1 MTAFGSRPLRDAFG
15 SFITGVTVVTT
26 VDGSGQP
33 LGFTANSFSSVS
45 LDPPMLLVCPGRFLT
60 SFPVFS
66 ACSAFAVSILAE
78 GQEDISNIFASF
90 KGDRFADV
98 AWSPD
103 VHGIPVIDGAAA
115 HFSCETAEAIA
126 AGDHMVLIGAIRD
139 YACSDAQGLGYV
151 GGQYFSLG
159 LERRATAAPKP
170 GHPAIVGAIVDY
182 HGQVLLED
190 TEHGLRPPQL
200 EVGDRSNVRQA
211 LDEHLAGRGLEVALG
226 CAYSVFEDRSSGI
239 RYTYFRA
246 RAANAETGGLGT
258 FMPIA
263 DLTAAAFVSKGHA
276 SMLARYALEHQTQDF
291 GLYVGD
297 ESGGDV
303 HSLRG
308 EG

>member
-1 MTAFGSRPLRDAFG
+1 MIDHGSHSLRNAFG

-45 LDPPMLLVCPGRFLT
+45 LDPPLLLVCPGRFLT

-78 GQEDISNIFASF
+78 GQEDISNTFASYS
-90 KGDRFADV
+90 GDRFAEI

-103 VHGIPVIDGAAA
+103 LHGMPVIDDAAA
-115 HFSCETAEAIA
+115 QFSCKTTKAIP
-126 AGDHMVLIGAIRD
+126 AGDHIILIGAIQD
-139 YACSDAQGLGYV
+139 YACSGSRGLGYV

-159 LERRATAAPKP
+159 LERRAAAAPKP
-170 GHPAIVGAIVDY
+170 GHAAIVGAIVEYD
-182 HGQVLLED
+182 GQILLEN
-190 TEHGLRPPQL
+190 TKHGLCPPQL
-200 EVGDRSNVRQA
+200 QIGDHSRVRQA
-211 LDEHLAGRGLEVALG
+211 LDDYLTGKGLSVSLG
-226 CAYSVFEDRSSGI
+226 SAYSIFDDRQSGI
-239 RYTYFRA
+239 LHTYFRA
-246 RAANAETGGLGT
+246 LATCGATGGLGT
-258 FMPIA
+258 FMPIK
-263 DLTAAAFVSKGHA
+263 DLAAASFLSKGHA
-276 SMLARYALEHQTQDF
+276 AMLARYALEHETQDF